1 MEIFILTAIISW
13 IAGLVIYG
21 IYMIVCDIVKYKAKK
36 TARHEISAMIDSM
49 KKSEDILLFIENEKK
64 LNFLQER
71 FRESY
76 PGARCIDFDYSYYA
90 NHNKFISFAEKHLAE
105 FKEQLKKSSGSSC
118 LPYMKKVDLA
128 LERAYK
134 EGTPLYEL
142 DDEFVDLKK
151 EFNLA
156 NLYYLRRLYRQE

>member
-1 MEIFILTAIISW
+1 MDNKIPIAFISH
-13 IAGLVIYG
+13 
-21 IYMIVCDIVKYKAKK
+21 
-36 TARHEISAMIDSM
+36 AR
-49 KKSEDILLFIENEKK
+49 EDK
-64 LNFLQER
+64 ER
-71 FRESY
+71 FV
-76 PGARCIDFDYSYYA
+76 
-90 NHNKFISFAEKHLAE
+90 ISFAEKHLAE